1 MLTSGLS
8 LLVLTLGPC
17 HAPNA
22 WGALPGAARAGTRP
36 DVVVAGGEAASA
48 AEAAEQAR
56 RETGGRVLSVER
68 RGAGWQVKVL
78 TPAGEVRVVFIPAA
92 GG

>member
-1 MLTSGLS
+1 MLTSSLS
-8 LLVLTLGPC
+8 LLVLTLGAC
-17 HAPNA
+17 HAPHGC
-22 WGALPGAARAGTRP
+22 GALPGAALAGTRLG
-36 DVVVAGGEAASA
+36 VVVAGDEAASA

-56 RETGGRVLSVER
+56 RQTGGRVLSVER